1 MLNFFKKKS
10 KVENLMDRYK
20 KLQEQA
26 YKLSTI
32 SRVKSDQ
39 KQAEAQEILKEIETL
54 EKLGSTDK

>member
-10 KVENLMDRYK
+10 KVENLMDQYK
-20 KLQEQA
+20 KLQQQA

-39 KQAEAQEILKEIETL
+39 KHAEAQKILKEIESL
-54 EKLGSTDK
+54 EKLASKEK

>member
-1 MLNFFKKKS
+1 
-10 KVENLMDRYK
+10 MDQYK

-39 KQAEAQEILKEIETL
+39 KHAEALEVLKEIEKL
-54 EKLGSTDK
+54 EKLASTDK